1 MTATGAATLAAAA
14 PTLGRARPE
23 DRITLF
29 LCGDVMTGRGIDQ
42 VLPHPSD
49 PRLYEGYVKSAA
61 DYVSL
66 AERKNGSIPKPVD
79 FAYIWG
85 AAIPELARR
94 RPDVRII
101 NLETSITKQD
111 EPAPKGI
118 NYRMNPE
125 NIGCI
130 AAAAIDCCVLANNHV
145 LDWGLTGCVDTW
157 ESVHRAGI
165 KTAGAGPDAKQ
176 AASPAI
182 LPTKRGRVLVFGFGS
197 ITSGIPPGWAA
208 TATRPGVSFLSD
220 LSIESADRIGQ
231 QVRATRRDD
240 DIVLASIHWGGNW
253 GYGIPSSQRDFAHRL
268 IDEAGV
274 DIVHGHSSHH
284 PKGIEIYQ
292 GKPIFYGCG
301 DFMNDYEGIEGY
313 DEYRGELVLM
323 YLPTIDLT
331 TRKLVRLELT
341 PLQLKRFQLHRAS
354 KRDAEWLCSTLTREG
369 RDLGTTASLST
380 DHTLSI
386 GPVP

>member
-14 PTLGRARPE
+14 PRLGRARAE
-23 DRITLF
+23 GRITLF

-49 PRLYEGYVKSAA
+49 PRLYEGYVKSAY

-94 RPDVRII
+94 LPDVRVI

-118 NYRMNPE
+118 NYRMNPQ
-125 NIGCI
+125 NVGCI
-130 AAAAIDCCVLANNHV
+130 AAAGIDCCVLANNHM
-145 LDWGLTGCVDTW
+145 LDWGRSGCVDTW
-157 ESVHRAGI
+157 ESLHRAGI
-165 KTAGAGPDAKQ
+165 KTVGAGHDARQ

-182 LPTKRGRVLVFGFGS
+182 LPTEQGRVLVFGFGS
-197 ITSGIPPGWAA
+197 ITSGIPPDWAA

-220 LSIESADRIGQ
+220 LSSEAADRVGQ
-231 QVRATRRDD
+231 QVRAIRRDN
-240 DIVLASIHWGGNW
+240 DIVVASIHWGGNW
-253 GYGIPSSQRDFAHRL
+253 GYGIPSDQRDFAHRL
-268 IDEAGV
+268 IEQGGV

-284 PKGIEIYQ
+284 PKGIEIYR

-301 DFMNDYEGIEGY
+301 DFINDYEGIEGY
-313 DEYRGELVLM
+313 DEYRGDLTLM
-323 YLPTIDLT
+323 YFPTMDVR
-331 TRKLVRLELT
+331 TRTLVRLELT
-341 PLQLKRFQLHRAS
+341 PLQLKRFQLQRAS
-354 KRDAEWLCSTLTREG
+354 KKDAEWLCGTLVRQG
-369 RDLGTTASLST
+369 RKLGTTA
-380 DHTLSI
+380 TLSVDNTLSVAPI
-386 GPVP
+386 P